1 MGSAADIVNL
11 LDRVDDGLM
20 QDEDRMEVELRERPP
35 EQGRKL
41 ACNRTPRRENIRDYS
56 KMFFTRPQA
65 RLHPHAT
72 HARTHGALTHQRQN
86 KQKRRILSPKDTYQP
101 RLTSER
107 QRPATEP
114 GGAVLE
120 QAAAPLQRC
129 GYARTDGA
137 GAGVDIRGGEAAG
150 ARHRANGGGAVLG
163 SEADLACRDLC
174 AHMTRQRQSAS
185 VGLVGL
191 FW

>member
-1 MGSAADIVNL
+1 M
-11 LDRVDDGLM
+11 
-20 QDEDRMEVELRERPP
+20 
-35 EQGRKL
+35 
-41 ACNRTPRRENIRDYS
+41 
-56 KMFFTRPQA
+56 
-65 RLHPHAT
+65 
-72 HARTHGALTHQRQN
+72 
-86 KQKRRILSPKDTYQP
+86 SPKDTYQP

>member
-1 MGSAADIVNL
+1 MSDHRSKAASPPAPARHAGKIFVTTEDIF
-11 LDRVDDGLM
+11 DAAASS
-20 QDEDRMEVELRERPP
+20 PAP
-35 EQGRKL
+35 
-41 ACNRTPRRENIRDYS
+41 
-56 KMFFTRPQA
+56 A
-65 RLHPHAT
+65 R
-72 HARTHGALTHQRQN
+72 HARTHGALTHQRQT

-137 GAGVDIRGGEAAG
+137 GAGVDIRSGEAGG

>member
-20 QDEDRMEVELRERPP
+20 QDEDRMEVEVRERPP
-35 EQGRKL
+35 QQGRKP
-41 ACNRTPRRENIRDYS
+41 ACTRTPRRENIRDYRKIIFDAAAS
-56 KMFFTRPQA
+56 SPAPA
-65 RLHPHAT
+65 R
-72 HARTHGALTHQRQN
+72 HARTHGALTHQRQT

-137 GAGVDIRGGEAAG
+137 GAGVDIRGGEAGG